1 MVLFIVIILRK
12 LKQLYGDHME
22 FADILKQLWHSSY
35 SDALTDPKVHVFVGN
50 SRHISVSPFYNSKC
64 DYGYEEEKALL
75 QGKLRKINS
84 NLFKNFHLL
93 CFTTL
98 ENLPRFKAGKVIIIN
113 EYGDFVNDI
122 HVRNI
127 QKIINANPLT
137 VFKVK
142 TKQDIN
148 LVGNNV
154 RMIKK

>member
-1 MVLFIVIILRK
+1 
-12 LKQLYGDHME
+12 ME
-22 FADILKQLWHSSY
+22 FSDVLKELWHSSY

-50 SRHISVSPFYNSKC
+50 SRHISVSPFYNANC
-64 DYGYEEEKALL
+64 DYGYEEEKAFLKS
-75 QGKLRKINS
+75 KLRKINK

-93 CFTTL
+93 CFMDLVTI
-98 ENLPRFKAGKVIIIN
+98 PRFKVGKVIIIN

-142 TKQDIN
+142 TKQDVN
-148 LVGNNV
+148 LMGNNV

>member
-1 MVLFIVIILRK
+1 
-12 LKQLYGDHME
+12 ME
-22 FADILKQLWHSSY
+22 FSDTLKSLWHSSY
-35 SDALTDPKVHVFVGN
+35 ASALSEPKVHVFVGN

-93 CFTTL
+93 CFMDLVTI
-98 ENLPRFKAGKVIIIN
+98 PRFKAGKVIIIN
-113 EYGDFVNDI
+113 EYGDFVNEH

-127 QKIINANPLT
+127 QRIINANALT
-137 VFKVK
+137 VFRVK
-142 TKQDIN
+142 TKQDVE
-148 LVGNNV
+148 LRGNNV

>member
-1 MVLFIVIILRK
+1 
-12 LKQLYGDHME
+12 ME
-22 FADILKQLWHSSY
+22 FSDILKQLWHSSY
-35 SDALTDPKVHVFVGN
+35 ASALSDPKVHVFAGN
-50 SRHISVSPFYNSKC
+50 SRHISVSPFFNSNC
-64 DYGYEEEKALL
+64 DTGFEEEKALL
-75 QGKLRKINS
+75 KGKLRKINS

-93 CFTTL
+93 CFTEL
-98 ENLPRFKAGKVIIIN
+98 LVIPKFKAGKIIVIN
-113 EYGDFVNDI
+113 EYGDFVNDT

-127 QKIINANPLT
+127 QRIINANPLT

>member
-1 MVLFIVIILRK
+1 
-12 LKQLYGDHME
+12 ME

-35 SDALTDPKVHVFVGN
+35 SDAQTDPKVHVFVGN
-50 SRHISVSPFYNSKC
+50 TRHISVSPFYNSRC

-75 QGKLRKINS
+75 KGKLRKINE

-93 CFTTL
+93 CFVDL
-98 ENLPRFKAGKVIIIN
+98 ETIPRFKAGKVIIIN
-113 EYGDFVNDI
+113 EYGDFVNEI

-142 TKQDIN
+142 TRLDID
-148 LVGNNV
+148 LKGNNV

>member
-1 MVLFIVIILRK
+1 MNGEI
-12 LKQLYGDHME
+12 ME
-22 FADILKQLWHSSY
+22 FSDILKQLWHSSY
-35 SDALTDPKVHVFVGN
+35 VNARADPKVHVFVGN
-50 SRHISVSPFYNSKC
+50 TRHISVSPFFNSNC
-64 DYGYEEEKALL
+64 DIGFEEEKALL
-75 QGKLRKINS
+75 KGKLRKINE

-93 CFTTL
+93 CFTELVTI
-98 ENLPRFKAGKVIIIN
+98 PRFKAGKMIIIN
-113 EYGDFVNDI
+113 EYGDFVNDT

-154 RMIKK
+154 RMVKK

>member
-1 MVLFIVIILRK
+1 M
-12 LKQLYGDHME
+12 Q
-22 FADILKQLWHSSY
+22 FADLLKEMWHSSY

-50 SRHISVSPFYNSKC
+50 SRHISVSPFYNARC
-64 DYGYEEEKALL
+64 DYGFEDEKSLL
-75 QGKLRKINS
+75 QGKLRKINK

-93 CFTTL
+93 CFVDL
-98 ENLPRFKAGKVIIIN
+98 ETIPKFRAGKVIIIN
-113 EYGDFVNDI
+113 EYGDFVNDT

-127 QKIINANPLT
+127 QRIINANPLT

>member
-1 MVLFIVIILRK
+1 MFPTI
-12 LKQLYGDHME
+12 GDHME
-22 FADILKQLWHSSY
+22 FADILKSLWHSSY
-35 SDALTDPKVHVFVGN
+35 SDALTDPKVHVFKGN

-93 CFTTL
+93 CFVDL
-98 ENLPRFKAGKVIIIN
+98 ETIPRFKAGKVIIIN
-113 EYGDFVNDI
+113 EYGDFVNEI
-122 HVRNI
+122 HVKNI

-137 VFKVK
+137 IFKVK
-142 TKQDIN
+142 TRLDIE
-148 LVGNNV
+148 LKGNNV